1 MEMIQVTK
9 LDKWSSDNGKIS
21 DIVDKQKL
29 LRMEIIKIKENTP
42 EGQKRLNR
50 IDKELNEL
58 NKRLMK
64 QLYIEMIKN

>member
-1 MEMIQVTK
+1 MQK
-9 LDKWSSDNGKIS
+9 LDMTSDVTNGEIS

-29 LRMEIIKIKENTP
+29 LHMEIIKIKENTP

-50 IDKELNEL
+50 IDEELNEL

-64 QLYIEMIKN
+64 QLYIKMR